1 MTLSWL
7 ADKIERWPT
16 AKLVPYARNARTHS
30 DAQVAQIA
38 ASIAEFGFTNPILAG
53 SDGVIVAGHGRLA
66 AAQKLGLEMVPVV
79 VLDHLT
85 PTQRRALVIADNRI
99 AENAGWDDELLRI
112 ELEALQ
118 DEGFDLD
125 LTGFDADALA
135 ELLAGDEPDGEGETD
150 DDAVPE
156 VSETPVSRPGDV
168 WLLGGHRLLCGDAT
182 VAASYG
188 TLLDGEPV
196 DMVFTDP
203 PYNVNYANSAKDKLR
218 GKDRAILNDNLGD
231 GFHDFLLAAL
241 TPTIAHC
248 RGAIYVAMSSSEL
261 DTLQS
266 AFRAAGGHWS
276 TFIIWAK
283 NTFTLGRSDY
293 QRQYEPI
300 LYGWPEGGERH
311 WCGDRDQGDVWQI
324 KKPQKNDLHPTMKPV
339 ELVERAIRNSSR
351 PGNLVLDPFGGSGTT
366 LIAAEKSGRLAR
378 LIELDPKYVDVIV
391 RRWQDWTGDQATR
404 ESDRVAFDDLSG
416 LGETRVE
423 VATAD
428 IGNVSDVAEF
438 VGVVGKDDAAD

>member
-16 AKLVPYARNARTHS
+16 ARLVPYARNARTHS

-66 AAQKLGLEMVPVV
+66 AAQKLGLELVPVV

-99 AENAGWDDELLRI
+99 AENAGWDDELLRV

-261 DTLQS
+261 DALQS

-283 NTFTLGRSDY
+283 NTFTLGRADY

-300 LYGWPEGGERH
+300 LYGWPEGAQRH
-311 WCGDRDQGDVWQI
+311 WCGDRDQGDVWSI

-351 PGNLVLDPFGGSGTT
+351 PGDVVLDPFGGSGTT

-391 RRWQDWTGDQATR
+391 RRWQDWTGKQATR
-404 ESDRVAFDDLSG
+404 ESDGVAFDDLSG
-416 LGETRVE
+416 LRETRVE
-423 VATAD
+423 VAAAD
-428 IGNVSDVAEF
+428 IGNVSDVAEL

>member
-1 MTLSWL
+1 MNWI
-7 ADKIERWPT
+7 ADKLEHWPIDR
-16 AKLVPYARNARTHS
+16 LLPYIRNARTHS
-30 DAQVAQIA
+30 EAQIAQIA
-38 ASIAEFGFTNPILAG
+38 ASIAEFGFTAPILAG

-66 AAQKLGLEMVPVV
+66 AARKLGLTTVPVV

-85 PTQRRALVIADNRI
+85 PTQRRALVIADNRL
-99 AENAGWDDELLRI
+99 AELATWDDAMLRV

-135 ELLAGDEPDGEGETD
+135 ELLADEEPQIDGRTE
-150 DDAVPE
+150 DDAAPDVPE
-156 VSETPVSRPGDV
+156 EPVSRPGDV
-168 WLLGGHRLLCGDAT
+168 WRLGPHRLVCGDAT
-182 VAASYG
+182 TAEAYAR
-188 TLLDGEPV
+188 LFLDGEQA

-218 GKDRAILNDNLGD
+218 GKHRPILNDALGE
-231 GFHDFLLAAL
+231 GFYDFLYDALAL
-241 TPTIAHC
+241 IMAHT

-261 DTLQS
+261 DTLQA
-266 AFRAAGGHWS
+266 AFRAAGGKWS

-300 LYGWPEGGERH
+300 LYGWPEGATRH
-311 WCGDRDQGDVWQI
+311 WCGDRDQGDVWHFN
-324 KKPQKNDLHPTMKPV
+324 KPQKNDLHPTMKPV

-351 PGNLVLDPFGGSGTT
+351 PGDVVLDPFGGSGTT
-366 LIAAEKSGRLAR
+366 LIAAEKAGRVAR

-391 RRWQDWTGDQATR
+391 RRWQDYTGEQATR
-404 ESDRVAFDDLSG
+404 AADGVAFDDLSG
-416 LGETRVE
+416 VGESRIE
-423 VATAD
+423 VAAGD
-428 IGNVSDVAEF
+428 VGQVGHVFELAESIGQNDASD
-438 VGVVGKDDAAD
+438 

>member
-1 MTLSWL
+1 MNWL
-7 ADKIERWPT
+7 ADKIEQWPT
-16 AKLVPYARNARTHS
+16 AKLLPYARNARTHS
-30 DAQVAQIA
+30 EEQVAQIA

-53 SDGVIVAGHGRLA
+53 SDGIIVAGHGRLA
-66 AAQKLGLEMVPVV
+66 AAQKLGLEIVPVV

-99 AENAGWDDELLRI
+99 AENAGWDDAMLRI

-118 DEGFDLD
+118 LEGFDLD
-125 LTGFDADALA
+125 ITGFDADALA
-135 ELLAGDEPDGEGETD
+135 ELIAGDELDNEGQTD
-150 DDAVPE
+150 EDAVPE
-156 VSETPVSRPGDV
+156 IGETPISRPGDV
-168 WLLGGHRLLCGDAT
+168 WVLGPHRLLCGDAT
-182 VAASYG
+182 VAASYEA
-188 TLLDGEPV
+188 LLQGEPV

-231 GFHDFLLAAL
+231 GFYDFLLAAL
-241 TPTIAHC
+241 TQMVAHC
-248 RGAIYVAMSSSEL
+248 RGGIYVAMSSSEL
-261 DTLQS
+261 DVLQA
-266 AFRAAGGHWS
+266 AFRAAGGKWS

-283 NTFTLGRSDY
+283 NTFTLGRADY

-300 LYGWPEGGERH
+300 LYGWPEGAQRH

-351 PGNLVLDPFGGSGTT
+351 PGNVVLDPFGGSGTT
-366 LIAAEKSGRLAR
+366 LIAAEKSGRIAR

-391 RRWQDWTGDQATR
+391 LRWEEFTGKQATR
-404 ESDRVAFDDLSG
+404 EADGAVFDQAASDSS
-416 LGETRVE
+416 T
-423 VATAD
+423 
-428 IGNVSDVAEF
+428 ISQ
-438 VGVVGKDDAAD
+438 